1 MRILTSKP
9 ALRWAAPLAFVLAVG
24 GTALVAATATADKKL
39 PTLSAQELL
48 VAVQQAKIDGLSG
61 TVVQRADLGI
71 PEIPGIG
78 GEDLS
83 EFGSLIS
90 GTHTLR
96 VRYSGPDKARLAVH
110 DTYGETDVFV
120 NSRDVWVWSSRDQK
134 ATHRTLPAEQ
144 GKDRADT
151 SDQPVD
157 VPKTPEEAAKKVLDA
172 LTPTTTVTTDSA
184 VEVAGHDA
192 YELVLEPNDESLI
205 KQVRIAVDAGTKLPL
220 RVQVYAA
227 SKKLVFEVGYT
238 DVNFT
243 RPEDREFEF
252 NPPPGTE
259 VIEAATPEHK
269 APTAEE
275 RKQAKEKAAQS
286 KERTKIVGTGWS
298 TVVVTELDAD
308 SGQGSDQLQGFLSQL
323 TPVNGAWGSGR
334 LLAGTAFSAVLTDD
348 GRLAV
353 GAVGPDAALSGPRL
367 GGGHSRSRQYRPDQ
381 AVPAPGGGRSH
392 RSRRPERCGLRLPRT
407 ERLRQDDHHSDA
419 AGPDLGD

>member
-9 ALRWAAPLAFVLAVG
+9 ALRWAAPLAFVLVVG
-24 GTALVAATATADKKL
+24 GTGLVAATASADKKL

-48 VAVQQAKIDGLSG
+48 VAVQQAKVDGLSG

-71 PEIPGIG
+71 PEIPGVG
-78 GEDLS
+78 GADSS
-83 EFGSLIS
+83 EFSSLVS

-110 DTYGETDVFV
+110 GTYGETDVFV

-134 ATHRTLPAEQ
+134 ATHRTLSAEQ
-144 GKDRADT
+144 AKDHADT
-151 SDQPVD
+151 NPGD
-157 VPKTPEEAAKKVLDA
+157 VPADMPKTPEEAAKKVLDA
-172 LTPTTTVTTDSA
+172 LTPTTTVSTDSA

-192 YELVLEPNDESLI
+192 YELVLDPNDESLI
-205 KQVRIAVDAGTKLPL
+205 KQVRIAVDGDTKLPL

-243 RPEDREFEF
+243 RPDDREFVF
-252 NPPPGTE
+252 NPPRGTE
-259 VIEAATPEHK
+259 VVEAGTTEHK
-269 APTAEE
+269 APTAQD
-275 RKQAKEKAAQS
+275 RQQAKERAAQA

-298 TVVVTELDAD
+298 TVVVTKLDAD
-308 SGQGSDQLQGFLSQL
+308 SGSQGSGQLQGFLSKL
-323 TPVNGAWGSGR
+323 TPVKGTWGSGR

-353 GAVGPDAALSGPRL
+353 GAVAPDVLYRALG
-367 GGGHSRSRQYRPDQ
+367 
-381 AVPAPGGGRSH
+381 
-392 RSRRPERCGLRLPRT
+392 
-407 ERLRQDDHHSDA
+407 
-419 AGPDLGD
+419 